1 MNKKIKRGDTVVVYS
16 SDPRHSPEVT
26 EVVGI
31 GKKYITVKVST
42 DHNRYD
48 VGDLTCVDWSCW
60 KLFHGTLEEY
70 NEYAKQQE
78 EAKELRR
85 KLLDRISL
93 ADYAELKAIDNFI
106 STEQ

>member
-16 SDPRHSPEVT
+16 SDPRHRPEVT
-26 EVVGI
+26 EVAGI

-60 KLFHGTLEEY
+60 NLFHGTLEEY
-70 NEYAKQQE
+70 KEYVKQQE

-93 ADYAELKAIDNFI
+93 ADYDELKAIHNFLYNA
-106 STEQ
+106 Q